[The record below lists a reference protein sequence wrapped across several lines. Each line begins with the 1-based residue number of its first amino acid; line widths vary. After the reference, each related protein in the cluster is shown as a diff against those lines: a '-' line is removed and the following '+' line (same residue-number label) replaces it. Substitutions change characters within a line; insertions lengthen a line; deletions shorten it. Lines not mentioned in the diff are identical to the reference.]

1 MKGKVCL
8 CAFRKFLS
16 EIVLRIK
23 TSILLIFLL
32 FILSGCW
39 LKGSGNSEM
48 SLKRITPKME
58 KQMSYLLDKGCDEEY
73 QYLDPDM
80 AMLYSFLPGGGQ
92 FYAGEQKKG
101 ILYLLSS
108 PLIFPYLASFKDA
121 QNSVDY
127 YNFKYTIKFCAK
139 KLGVFRK
146 IKPKTF
152 N

>member
-1 MKGKVCL
+1 MKGRVCL

-32 FILSGCW
+32 FVLSGCW

>member
-1 MKGKVCL
+1 LKGRVCL

-101 ILYLLSS
+101 IIYLLSS

>member
-1 MKGKVCL
+1 MRTK
-8 CAFRKFLS
+8 
-16 EIVLRIK
+16 I
-23 TSILLIFLL
+23 SILLIFSLV
-32 FILSGCW
+32 FLSGCW
-39 LKGSGNSEM
+39 LKGTGNSGM
-48 SLKRITPKME
+48 ALKRITPKME
-58 KQMSYLLDKGCDEEY
+58 KQMAFLLDKGCDEEY

-92 FYAGEQKKG
+92 FYTGEQKKG

>member
-1 MKGKVCL
+1 M
-8 CAFRKFLS
+8 
-16 EIVLRIK
+16 
-23 TSILLIFLL
+23 
-32 FILSGCW
+32 
-39 LKGSGNSEM
+39 KGSGNSEM

-139 KLGVFRK
+139 KLGIFRK

>member
-1 MKGKVCL
+1 MKGRVCL

-108 PLIFPYLASFKDA
+108 PLIFPYLVSFKDA

>member
-1 MKGKVCL
+1 MKGRVCL
-8 CAFRKFLS
+8 YAFRKFLS
-16 EIVLRIK
+16 EIILRIK

>member
-1 MKGKVCL
+1 LKGRVCP

-23 TSILLIFLL
+23 ISILLIFLL

>member
-1 MKGKVCL
+1 MGVCS

-16 EIVLRIK
+16 EIILRIK
-23 TSILLIFLL
+23 ISILLIFLL
-32 FILSGCW
+32 FFLSGCW

-108 PLIFPYLASFKDA
+108 PLILPYLVSFKDA

>member
-1 MKGKVCL
+1 M
-8 CAFRKFLS
+8 
-16 EIVLRIK
+16 
-23 TSILLIFLL
+23 LIFLL

>member
-1 MKGKVCL
+1 LKGRVCS

-16 EIVLRIK
+16 EIILPIK
-23 TSILLIFLL
+23 ISILLIFST
-32 FILSGCW
+32 FFLSGCW
-39 LKGSGNSEM
+39 LKGAGNSEM

-58 KQMSYLLDKGCDEEY
+58 KQMSYLLDKGCNEEY

-101 ILYLLSS
+101 ILYLLSA
-108 PLIFPYLASFKDA
+108 PLIFPYLVSFEDA

-127 YNFKYTIKFCAK
+127 YNFKYTIKFCAQ
-139 KLGVFRK
+139 KLGLVRR
-146 IKPKTF
+146 IKPKTL

>member
-1 MKGKVCL
+1 MKGRVCS

-23 TSILLIFLL
+23 IRILLIFLL

-92 FYAGEQKKG
+92 FYVGEQKKG

>member
-1 MKGKVCL
+1 LKGRVCL

>member
-1 MKGKVCL
+1 MKGRVCL

-16 EIVLRIK
+16 EIILRIK

>member
-1 MKGKVCL
+1 M
-8 CAFRKFLS
+8 
-16 EIVLRIK
+16 RIK

>member
-1 MKGKVCL
+1 MKGRVCL

-139 KLGVFRK
+139 KFGVFRK

>member
-1 MKGKVCL
+1 MKCRVCL